1 MYYLYSNKH
10 ARIEILGLSFLY
22 KSFMKIK
29 KIILSSSAAIKN
41 KLSLLHAYWVT
52 PADTPR
58 WDLRRRNQK
67 K

>member
-1 MYYLYSNKH
+1 
-10 ARIEILGLSFLY
+10 
-22 KSFMKIK
+22 MKIK